1 MDVVSE
7 LVVAFGLGC
16 LLLAALF
23 VRRLLIV
30 RGGGTVEMSM
40 RLYRRRRGRGWA
52 LGLVRFAGNR
62 LLWYR
67 MFSFAPRPNRVL
79 SRQDLSV
86 VGRREP
92 SGKERLAL
100 MSESV
105 VVECATR
112 SGPVELAMGRAAL
125 TGFLSWL
132 ESAAPGVDHPPY
144 TAH

>member
-1 MDVVSE
+1 MDVVPQL
-7 LVVAFGLGC
+7 LVGVGVVC
-16 LLLAALF
+16 LLLALLF

-30 RGGGTVEMSM
+30 RGGGTVEVSM

-52 LGLVRFAGNR
+52 LGLVRFAGDR

-67 MFSFAPRPNRVL
+67 MFSLAPRPNRIL
-79 SRQDLSV
+79 SRHDLRV
-86 VGRREP
+86 VTRRDP

-112 SGPVELAMGRAAL
+112 RGPVELAMDAAAV

-132 ESAAPGVDHPPY
+132 EASAPGVDHPPY
-144 TAH
+144 PRR